1 MEYVE
6 RIRKVLTELEQ
17 GGRVKSFNADIKY
30 FTYGATEGCSPE
42 INKSILRLHKVFRQL
57 EQYGGKI
64 QETDTAALHKQ
75 QQEIEKAATDENG
88 EIHLTTENLKDLF
101 SLLPA
106 KEETEAQAQQES
118 TPVVHDEQAHDIIEE
133 EVSEPEADE
142 VEDSSPYLYNDI
154 ATTKGAYQDES
165 TKGAYQNDRT
175 KGAYQDD
182 AQPDVVGVG
191 QVQVEVAEQK
201 RNEKPKRKWTA
212 LDYWLAF

>member
-17 GGRVKSFNADIKY
+17 GGRIKSFNADIKY

-106 KEETEAQAQQES
+106 KEESTTETRDEQVPDVQQQES
-118 TPVVHDEQAHDIIEE
+118 TREESTHDIIEE

-142 VEDSSPYLYNDI
+142 VDDSSPYLYNDI
-154 ATTKGAYQDES
+154 AT
-165 TKGAYQNDRT
+165 

-182 AQPDVVGVG
+182 AQPDAVGVG

-201 RNEKPKRKWTA
+201 GNEKPKRKWTA

>member
-1 MEYVE
+1 MVVGY
-6 RIRKVLTELEQ
+6 K
-17 GGRVKSFNADIKY
+17 
-30 FTYGATEGCSPE
+30 
-42 INKSILRLHKVFRQL
+42 
-57 EQYGGKI
+57 KI

-106 KEETEAQAQQES
+106 KEETTTETRDEQVPDVQQQES
-118 TPVVHDEQAHDIIEE
+118 TREESTHDIIEE

-154 ATTKGAYQDES
+154 ATKGAYQDESTKGAYQDES

>member
-17 GGRVKSFNADIKY
+17 GGRIKSFNADIKY

-142 VEDSSPYLYNDI
+142 VDDSSPYLYNDI
-154 ATTKGAYQDES
+154 AT
-165 TKGAYQNDRT
+165 

-182 AQPDVVGVG
+182 AQPDAVGVG

-201 RNEKPKRKWTA
+201 GNEKPKRKWTA